1 MSERRLG
8 GLSRD
13 LRRRVGLLTR
23 AERLRWLSL
32 FPVGVVAAALE
43 SVGGVVVFA
52 LIGALVQPAAASA
65 PAATIPWLQ
74 RALAAATPLELTWLA
89 AALYVVKNGILLAA
103 VYYRAHVGGEIA
115 QQLSA
120 RVTRA
125 YVAAPYL
132 FHVRRNSA
140 ELSQNVLEGIPAVV
154 RLLDAVV
161 TLTTEALVVLGLTL
175 LLLRVAVVE
184 TLVAA
189 IIVGGIVGL
198 FIRAMR
204 GRYHRLGARH
214 FELSAQVLRTLQHAL
229 GGIKQVKAFGREAYF
244 GDALARDDGA
254 RTRIFIQ
261 HAALETVPRLL
272 TESAFV
278 LGLVALVVAIQLR
291 SGSSAALLPV
301 LGLYAYA
308 GIRMIPA
315 GHRLAVQAGNIR
327 FELAGTAA
335 LCRDVDALAALA
347 PGDRPVAG
355 APADIPLRRRLS
367 LEGVSYA
374 YDRRTTQVLSRIDL
388 AVERGECVAL
398 VGATGTGKTT
408 LVDLVLGLI
417 EPTEGRITVDGV
429 AIAHNLP
436 AWRRH
441 IGYVPQDP
449 FMVDDTLRRN
459 IAFGLTDAEIDASRV
474 AAAVGVAQ
482 LEPFIATLPD
492 GLDTLVG
499 ERGVRLS
506 GGERQRVSIARALY
520 RDPDLLVF
528 DEATSALDP
537 GTEQAL
543 TRAIERLKG
552 QKTLLVIAHRLTT
565 VERADRLVVLSDGRI
580 EATGTYHDLLRG
592 SPAFRSLAALAG

>member
-1 MSERRLG
+1 
-8 GLSRD
+8 
-13 LRRRVGLLTR
+13 
-23 AERLRWLSL
+23 
-32 FPVGVVAAALE
+32 
-43 SVGGVVVFA
+43 
-52 LIGALVQPAAASA
+52 
-65 PAATIPWLQ
+65 
-74 RALAAATPLELTWLA
+74 
-89 AALYVVKNGILLAA
+89 
-103 VYYRAHVGGEIA
+103 
-115 QQLSA
+115 
-120 RVTRA
+120 
-125 YVAAPYL
+125 
-132 FHVRRNSA
+132 
-140 ELSQNVLEGIPAVV
+140 
-154 RLLDAVV
+154 
-161 TLTTEALVVLGLTL
+161 
-175 LLLRVAVVE
+175 
-184 TLVAA
+184 
-189 IIVGGIVGL
+189 
-198 FIRAMR
+198 
-204 GRYHRLGARH
+204 
-214 FELSAQVLRTLQHAL
+214 
-229 GGIKQVKAFGREAYF
+229 
-244 GDALARDDGA
+244 
-254 RTRIFIQ
+254 
-261 HAALETVPRLL
+261 
-272 TESAFV
+272 
-278 LGLVALVVAIQLR
+278 
-291 SGSSAALLPV
+291 
-301 LGLYAYA
+301 
-308 GIRMIPA
+308 
-315 GHRLAVQAGNIR
+315 
-327 FELAGTAA
+327 
-335 LCRDVDALAALA
+335 
-347 PGDRPVAG
+347 
-355 APADIPLRRRLS
+355 
-367 LEGVSYA
+367 
-374 YDRRTTQVLSRIDL
+374 VLSRIDL